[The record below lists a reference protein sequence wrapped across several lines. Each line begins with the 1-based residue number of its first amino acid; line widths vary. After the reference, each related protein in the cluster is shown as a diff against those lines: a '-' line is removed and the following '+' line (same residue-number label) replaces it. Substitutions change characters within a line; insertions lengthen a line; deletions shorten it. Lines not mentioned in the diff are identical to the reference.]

1 MGICEGSRV
10 KKKSS
15 KELLAEALLHLSE
28 SAPVDKITVK
38 QLVIE
43 SGVSLQTFYNHFKD
57 KNDLILWI
65 HKSVYEDLFER
76 MLRGEISR
84 DEMLKEYVSY
94 YMAHKKFML
103 NAFYNTMSTGSIV
116 RNISDHAYDLYED
129 FLIKKEKIE
138 TLPEDIS
145 FLLRMYCSTGTLAL
159 VKCIELYP
167 DIAEEKVVDYLKE
180 IIPKKL
186 LEYILK

>member
-1 MGICEGSRV
+1 M
-10 KKKSS
+10 KKRSS
-15 KELLAEALLHLSE
+15 KVLLAEALLHLSE

-57 KNDLILWI
+57 KTDLILWI
-65 HKSVYEDLFER
+65 HRSVYEDLFGR
-76 MLRGEISR
+76 MLKGEITR
-84 DEMLKEYVSY
+84 DEMLKEYVSN
-94 YMAHKKFML
+94 YMEHKKFML
-103 NAFYNTMSTGSIV
+103 NAFYSTMSTESIV
-116 RNISDHAYDLYED
+116 RNISDHTFLLYED
-129 FLIKKEKIE
+129 FLKKKEKIE

-167 DIAEEKVVDYLKE
+167 NIAEEKVVEYLKE
-180 IIPKKL
+180 SIPKKL
-186 LEYILK
+186 QEYIEK